1 MENEGRCIAKLLLQ
15 LNSILSCIQFL
26 YSKKKNTVCK
36 YADFIVLRQR

>member
-15 LNSILSCIQFL
+15 LNSILSLFNFYIA
-26 YSKKKNTVCK
+26 KKNTVCK

>member
-26 YSKKKNTVCK
+26 YSKKNTVCK